1 MNELESQRLKII
13 QDIDKTSLELSQ
25 YNTDKVNNI
34 SRYNA
39 LETQLSNTQALY
51 KNLEKEIKLLS
62 AQKDDAPHQISD
74 QLEKKKKV
82 INELIKK
89 MMQETFQKSLT
100 QPDNI
105 KANAIRKSYVNQL
118 INYRKNLS
126 EDTIVSQ
133 EDSLLIANK
142 FNLANEKIRID
153 SIILEIKELDAIL
166 KNQMTSSQK
175 AQATLEQKLIER
187 SVLKNK
193 IEALLNNTVL
203 STPNTYSSGSKS
215 IIDRQ
220 GFLTWPM
227 NDGTIKL
234 RYGQQRHP
242 DDEKVIFVN
251 SGIDIS
257 SYDEQVLS
265 IHPGIIKRVTN
276 ISPSN
281 ITIIIQHE
289 NNFYTVYSNL
299 AKAYLAE
306 GTNVTN
312 SEVIGVANK
321 VDDKHVLHFEL
332 WQGKENLNPYQWLKN
347 N

>member
-1 MNELESQRLKII
+1 M
-13 QDIDKTSLELSQ
+13 
-25 YNTDKVNNI
+25 
-34 SRYNA
+34 
-39 LETQLSNTQALY
+39 
-51 KNLEKEIKLLS
+51 
-62 AQKDDAPHQISD
+62 AQEAY
-74 QLEKKKKV
+74 
-82 INELIKK
+82 
-89 MMQETFQKSLT
+89 QKSLT

-105 KANAIRKSYVNQL
+105 KDNTIRKSYVNQL
-118 INYRKNLS
+118 INYRKYLS
-126 EDTIVSQ
+126 EDTIHST
-133 EDSLLIANK
+133 EDSLLIAKK
-142 FNLANEKIRID
+142 FDLVNEKTRID
-153 SIILEIKELDAIL
+153 SIIVEIKNLDAIL
-166 KNQMTSSQK
+166 KNQITSSLK

-193 IEALLNNTVL
+193 IEALLNNTVS
-203 STPNTYSSGSKS
+203 STPNTYSTSSKS

-227 NDGTIKL
+227 NDGIIKL
-234 RYGQQRHP
+234 RYGQQNHP

-257 SYDEQVLS
+257 SYDERVIS
-265 IHPGIIKRVTN
+265 IHTGIIKRVTN

-289 NNFYTVYSNL
+289 NDFYTVYSNL
-299 AKAYLAE
+299 SKAYLAE

-312 SEVIGVANK
+312 TEVIGVANK